1 METKKEIRRAL
12 LKRRDELPQ
21 MQWDAFSNSI
31 MDKVICHSLFQRTET
46 IYCYMSYHHEVDT
59 RNLISYALNI
69 GKKVAIPKVLG
80 REMEFYYI
88 RSLQDV
94 QPGSKGIL
102 EPKGEHGQLA
112 NEERALMLMPLVG
125 YDAHNNRL
133 GYGGGYYD
141 RYLQKHPEHHTMGL
155 AFTLQKVTEIPVE
168 ETDWKLDIIITEEKG
183 V

>member
-1 METKKEIRRAL
+1 M
-12 LKRRDELPQ
+12 
-21 MQWDAFSNSI
+21 
-31 MDKVICHSLFQRTET
+31 
-46 IYCYMSYHHEVDT
+46 
-59 RNLISYALNI
+59 
-69 GKKVAIPKVLG
+69 
-80 REMEFYYI
+80 
-88 RSLQDV
+88 

-102 EPKGEHGQLA
+102 EPKGEHDQLA

-125 YDAHNNRL
+125 YDAHNNRP